1 MAIEMLK
8 REMELRYPLKV
19 KLEACD
25 NEFTVGGVRKR
36 SVRDD
41 PMASYLSH
49 HWRTMV
55 PLSMMKKTEEGQ
67 VEEERSVF
75 DVSIE
80 VPARCPNGCVE

>member
-1 MAIEMLK
+1 MASEMLK

-19 KLEACD
+19 KLEACG

-49 HWRTMV
+49 H
-55 PLSMMKKTEEGQ
+55 
-67 VEEERSVF
+67 
-75 DVSIE
+75 
-80 VPARCPNGCVE
+80 